1 VTERFHFYRR
11 WVQICS
17 YNGWT
22 NVLNTLHNRYRLRGA
37 KTIVFYSLPDHAAFY
52 PELMAGPFIPSAT
65 GKQTADIDEADV
77 SSRVAFSKFD
87 WLKLERV
94 VGTEAARRMVSDR
107 DETKFTFV

>member
-1 VTERFHFYRR
+1 
-11 WVQICS
+11 
-17 YNGWT
+17 
-22 NVLNTLHNRYRLRGA
+22 
-37 KTIVFYSLPDHAAFY
+37 
-52 PELMAGPFIPSAT
+52 MAGPFIPSAT
-65 GKQTADIDEADV
+65 GKQTVDVDEADV

>member
-1 VTERFHFYRR
+1 M
-11 WVQICS
+11 
-17 YNGWT
+17 
-22 NVLNTLHNRYRLRGA
+22 LNPPFGHRYRLRGA

-87 WLKLERV
+87 WLKLERI